1 MTLASATML
10 NIMQQSCEAVLTLT
24 EDVAPEDFFSS
35 QLTQA
40 ESLRHLRIIAEN
52 VDRLPMES
60 KTMMAEIDW
69 AGWNVLL
76 SQVRSSGGFERDAI
90 WFAIRS
96 MVPATLIWLR
106 VFRQQQPDLFRMTL

>member
-1 MTLASATML
+1 MSLASATML
-10 NIMQQSCEAVLTLT
+10 NIMLQSCEAVLTLT
-24 EDVAPEDFFSS
+24 EDVAPEGFFSS

-40 ESLRHLRIIAEN
+40 ETLRHLRIIAEN

-60 KTMMAEIDW
+60 KTIMSEIDW

-76 SQVRSSGGFERDAI
+76 SQVRSVGGFERDAI

-106 VFRQQQPDLFRMTL
+106 VFRQQQPDLFRMTM